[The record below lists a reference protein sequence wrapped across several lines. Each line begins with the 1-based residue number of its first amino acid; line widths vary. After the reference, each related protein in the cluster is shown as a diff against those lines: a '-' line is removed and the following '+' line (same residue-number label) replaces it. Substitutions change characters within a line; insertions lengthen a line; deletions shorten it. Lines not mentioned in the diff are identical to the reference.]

1 MKIIVSIFKDI
12 LLMPYYRNY
21 AAVSGAVHNIA
32 NHENAVEDILCKHG
46 LKKNTMKYKMP
57 NESLNKNTKGTVT
70 LRQKDDWLNGGD
82 HSMLPDNIYISQP
95 CGTHNNPDFIVK
107 SEGKLFFLECKSAT
121 DGATPVYNSSY
132 ALSGYIYIFSSK
144 KYNKTTVFLGEDIV
158 TPEAAKLYDDR
169 QREHKLIDDKHD
181 LIAAKSGA
189 DKNKRGN
196 GYYNREMYNQ
206 FSKVNGVKTYEVDYF
221 KHDDCVRCEE
231 RVLEFVAGGGETLQ
245 TLSEEKQS
253 K

>member
-46 LKKNTMKYKMP
+46 LTKNTNKYKMP
-57 NESLNKNTKGTVT
+57 HEPVKKNSKGTVT
-70 LRQKDDWLNGGD
+70 LRQRDDWLNGGD
-82 HSMLPDNIYISQP
+82 HSMLPDNTYISQP

-121 DGATPVYNSSY
+121 KVTPVYNSSH
-132 ALSGYIYIFSSK
+132 ARSGYIYIFSSK
-144 KYNKTTVFLGEDIV
+144 HYDKTTVFLGEDIV
-158 TPEAAKLYDDR
+158 PPKAAKLYAERLQAHALVD
-169 QREHKLIDDKHD
+169 EEHD
-181 LIAAKSGA
+181 LRLANSGA
-189 DKNKRGN
+189 DENKRGI
-196 GYYNREMYNQ
+196 GFKVREFYIQ
-206 FSKVNGVKTYEVDYF
+206 FSKVDGVKVYELDYF
-221 KHDDCVRCEE
+221 KHPDRERCEQ

-253 K
+253 DE